1 MITAPAVSSP
11 APAPINQIDA
21 AKTRD
26 ILIRLR
32 YLPLT
37 VREYLGPKAHIH
49 QNLQWD
55 FSAPAILRRLS
66 ARDPWSDP
74 FNPWVMG
81 ALYQFEAVHNL
92 PILHGSD
99 GIRGLPPVI
108 VKALLAAKKPDPD
121 PWIWVL
127 VSKFP
132 RPETMRVFVAGHGWV
147 YQSVCNTGVLHAT
160 PNGTWPIYARALQTK
175 MVGNFPIP
183 VSNQTVH
190 LYQAAVAAGY
200 SVPPMPYQRYHHH
213 WVQYQKY
220 DDSDIRWVNYF
231 YRGRALHFYPRAAYG
246 FPQSAGCVELPRAAA
261 KHLYTLLHYGVP
273 VSIIHRLP
281 AQGLQN
287 STVASQSTYVY
298 REIPVHSST
307 QSVQLRLVHVSA
319 LHTPTPSGTPKPIT
333 PPPPGIASVGSPDPD
348 PAA

>member
-1 MITAPAVSSP
+1 MITAPAVSSS

-26 ILIRLR
+26 ILIRLG

-66 ARDPWSDP
+66 AQDPWSDP

-92 PILHGSD
+92 PIVHGSD
-99 GIRGLPPVI
+99 GIRGLPAVI

-132 RPETMRVFVAGHGWV
+132 RPETMRVFVAGRGWV

-160 PNGTWPIYARALQTK
+160 PK
-175 MVGNFPIP
+175 
-183 VSNQTVH
+183 
-190 LYQAAVAAGY
+190 
-200 SVPPMPYQRYHHH
+200 
-213 WVQYQKY
+213 
-220 DDSDIRWVNYF
+220 
-231 YRGRALHFYPRAAYG
+231 
-246 FPQSAGCVELPRAAA
+246 
-261 KHLYTLLHYGVP
+261 
-273 VSIIHRLP
+273 
-281 AQGLQN
+281 
-287 STVASQSTYVY
+287 
-298 REIPVHSST
+298 
-307 QSVQLRLVHVSA
+307 
-319 LHTPTPSGTPKPIT
+319 
-333 PPPPGIASVGSPDPD
+333 DPLI
-348 PAA
+348 